1 MTTKSIFNTADVSV
15 GDLVEVTLLKN
26 GYWNGTAH
34 GRVVKVN
41 PATNR
46 VSIDSSKF
54 RPNAVRSFNLAAG
67 NVRTM

>member
-1 MTTKSIFNTADVSV
+1 MTKTLFNTSEVAV

-26 GYWNGTAH
+26 GYWNGAVN
-34 GRVVKVN
+34 GRVIKVN

-54 RPNAVRSFNLAAG
+54 RPNKVRSFNLSAG
-67 NVRTM
+67 NVRTW